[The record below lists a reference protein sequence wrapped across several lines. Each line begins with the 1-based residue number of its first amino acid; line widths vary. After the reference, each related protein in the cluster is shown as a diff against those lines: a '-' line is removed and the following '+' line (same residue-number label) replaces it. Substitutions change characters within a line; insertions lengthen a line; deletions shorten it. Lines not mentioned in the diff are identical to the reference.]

1 MRRTRP
7 ILGAALA
14 GAMLLA
20 IAPARPARAQSSS
33 GSEKVTAE
41 ALFEDGRRLVAA
53 GKYAEACPKFQASQK
68 LDPSAGTL
76 LNLASCWEKA
86 GRSATAWGAY
96 KEAASLADAAGR
108 KDYVATAQR
117 HADALA
123 PKLARLTLT
132 VEQPVDGL
140 QIKRDGGPVDRAEW
154 GVPIPVDAGSH
165 TIEASAPK
173 HKGWATA
180 VAVGQDGA
188 QATLAVPALEAAP
201 EEAPSVAPPPPAP
214 VSLVAP
220 PAASTVAATPADRG
234 SSSSQRTIGI
244 VVSAFGVVGVGL
256 GSVLGLVAKG
266 KYNDS
271 LANCETANP
280 DLCTSTGLSQRDSA
294 RSMGNAASVA
304 FGVGAAALV
313 GGIVLWLTAPPS
325 GGGQGSTASI
335 FVAPAPGG
343 AVIEGAW

>member
-1 MRRTRP
+1 MRPRRSTFSTV
-7 ILGAALA
+7 AAASL
-14 GAMLLA
+14 LLA
-20 IAPARPARAQSSS
+20 TTLVGSARAQSSS

-140 QIKRDGGPVDRAEW
+140 QIKRD
-154 GVPIPVDAGSH
+154 
-165 TIEASAPK
+165 
-173 HKGWATA
+173 
-180 VAVGQDGA
+180 
-188 QATLAVPALEAAP
+188 
-201 EEAPSVAPPPPAP
+201 
-214 VSLVAP
+214 
-220 PAASTVAATPADRG
+220 
-234 SSSSQRTIGI
+234 
-244 VVSAFGVVGVGL
+244 
-256 GSVLGLVAKG
+256 
-266 KYNDS
+266 
-271 LANCETANP
+271 
-280 DLCTSTGLSQRDSA
+280 
-294 RSMGNAASVA
+294 
-304 FGVGAAALV
+304 
-313 GGIVLWLTAPPS
+313 
-325 GGGQGSTASI
+325 
-335 FVAPAPGG
+335 
-343 AVIEGAW
+343 